1 MPCLGFISF
10 ISVRTF
16 QCTVCTVP
24 RCSDLWYIYLHLP
37 PKTSLWCIKWRYIGL
52 GHWAS
57 GVCFNILA
65 TKKRVHGNR
74 NATRVFSV
82 TISFLHAY
90 DAATVCITSCC
101 SSEAMQI
108 TFTQRH
114 LGFPGVYHP
123 GEISNIPRTE
133 HTPVRKSLPI
143 WSHLYFGVCGVCFR
157 QGSFLEFC

>member
-65 TKKRVHGNR
+65 TKKTRSWKQERNQSFFGDNLIPSCLWRRNCVHHKLLQFGGHANHIHTKTPWISRGLSPQR
-74 NATRVFSV
+74 N
-82 TISFLHAY
+82 L
-90 DAATVCITSCC
+90 
-101 SSEAMQI
+101 Q
-108 TFTQRH
+108 
-114 LGFPGVYHP
+114 
-123 GEISNIPRTE
+123 
-133 HTPVRKSLPI
+133 HTPNGTHPRSEIP
-143 WSHLYFGVCGVCFR
+143 SHLIPFVFWGMWGMF
-157 QGSFLEFC
+157 